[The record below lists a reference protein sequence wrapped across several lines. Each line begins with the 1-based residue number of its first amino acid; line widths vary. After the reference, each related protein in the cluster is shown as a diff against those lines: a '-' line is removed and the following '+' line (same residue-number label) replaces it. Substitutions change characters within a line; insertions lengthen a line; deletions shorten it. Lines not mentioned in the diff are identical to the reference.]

1 MKEQTLL
8 EMKNKVEALTRVI
21 QHMITEMSQMREL
34 AIGTLETVKLLPG
47 YEDAL
52 NQLKANVEAKKKEE
66 EQKEEK
72 KLEV

>member
-21 QHMITEMSQMREL
+21 QHMMTEMSQMREL